1 MMTQLPHGGSLI
13 NRYQLDADYKHIKT
27 CIELDAIS
35 LSDLEC
41 LAIGAFSPLD
51 SFMDQAD
58 YLSVL
63 HSLRLANGI
72 PWSLPIT
79 LPVSEQKAIELTN
92 QKEAVLI
99 YENTVYGKIEMTNVY
114 KPDHSIESML
124 VYGTEDSAHPGVTN
138 IKQRGDWYVGG
149 RITMVKRPPRK
160 VSPHYFIDP
169 LNMREQFKVKGWDK
183 IVAFQTRNPI
193 HRAHEY
199 LQKTALEQMDGLLLH
214 PLVGETKQDDVPA
227 PTRMKS
233 YDVLL
238 KHYYPK
244 ERVILSAFPGSMRYA
259 GPREAIFHAL
269 VRKNYGCSHIV
280 IGRDHA
286 GVGNFYG
293 PYDAQH
299 IFNKFTVEELG
310 ITPLFFENSFYC
322 TRCHTM
328 ATVKTCPH
336 SEKDRLILSGTKVRE
351 MLRGNQAIP
360 ANFSRPEVITI
371 LRDHYTN
378 NG

>member
-1 MMTQLPHGGSLI
+1 MMTLLPHGGSLI
-13 NRYQLDADYKHIKT
+13 NRYHINADYTHIKT
-27 CIELDAIS
+27 SIELDAIS

-51 SFMDQAD
+51 SFMNQAD

-63 HSLRLANGI
+63 NDMRLANGL

-79 LPVSEQKAIELTN
+79 LPVSEEKAKEVTRVS
-92 QKEAVLI
+92 EAVLI
-99 YENTVYGKIEMTNVY
+99 YENTVYGKIEITDVY
-114 KPDHSIESML
+114 KPNHSLESKL
-124 VYGTEDSAHPGVTN
+124 VYSTEDSAHPGVKN

-149 RITMVKRPPRK
+149 RIMMLKKPPRK
-160 VSPHYFIDP
+160 VASHYYIDP
-169 LNMREQFKVKGWDK
+169 LTMREQFKAKGWEK

-214 PLVGETKQDDVPA
+214 PLVGETKKDDVPA

-233 YDVLL
+233 YEALL
-238 KHYYPK
+238 EHYYPK
-244 ERVILSAFPGSMRYA
+244 ERVLLSTFPGSMRYA

-269 VRKNYGCSHIV
+269 VRKNYGCSHII

-286 GVGNFYG
+286 GVGNYYG
-293 PYDAQH
+293 PYDAQN
-299 IFNKFTVEELG
+299 IFNKFKNEELG
-310 ITPLFFENSFYC
+310 ITPVFFENSFYC
-322 TRCHTM
+322 TRCNTM

-336 SEKDRLILSGTKVRE
+336 NEKDRLILSGTKVRE
-351 MLRGNQAIP
+351 MLRGNEAIP
-360 ANFSRPEVITI
+360 PNFSRPEVISI
-371 LRDHYTN
+371 LRNHYAE
-378 NG
+378 